1 MNRQPIIS
9 WRFFYMFKIAYKYR
23 YELFL
28 VTQLAILFGSLVFD
42 VDFYQTI
49 LSPFF
54 FIANL
59 IAGILL
65 ISNKKKL
72 MWFFIIL
79 LSLELLI
86 FGFSFSESKTV
97 LVSSYLK
104 FFIYFLFYIF
114 VTYEIIKNVWI
125 AKLIGR
131 DVILGLISGYISL
144 GFIGYFIFLSVN
156 LADPNSFLG
165 LNLVEIGNDSYSEGL
180 MYFSYIT
187 LLTIGYGDIT
197 PITAV
202 AQKATIFVGLTGQFY
217 LVILTAITVGKYL
230 NQLNKS

>member
-1 MNRQPIIS
+1 
-9 WRFFYMFKIAYKYR
+9 
-23 YELFL
+23 
-28 VTQLAILFGSLVFD
+28 
-42 VDFYQTI
+42 
-49 LSPFF
+49 
-54 FIANL
+54 
-59 IAGILL
+59 
-65 ISNKKKL
+65 

-79 LSLELLI
+79 LSLDLLI
-86 FGFSFSESKTV
+86 FGFSFSESKTI

-114 VTYEIIKNVWI
+114 VTYEIIKNVWN

-131 DVILGLISGYISL
+131 DVIL

-156 LADPNSFLG
+156 LADPNSFVG
-165 LNLVEIGNDSYSEGL
+165 LNLVEVGNDSYSEGL

-197 PITAV
+197 PITPI

>member
-1 MNRQPIIS
+1 
-9 WRFFYMFKIAYKYR
+9 MFKIAYKYR

-28 VTQLAILFGSLVFD
+28 FTQLAILFGSLVFD

-72 MWFFIIL
+72 MWFFITL
-79 LSLELLI
+79 LSLEILI
-86 FGFSFSESKTV
+86 FGFSFSESKTF
-97 LVSSYLK
+97 LLSSYLK
-104 FFIYFLFYIF
+104 FLIYFLFYIF

-125 AKLIGR
+125 AKLIER
-131 DVILGLISGYISL
+131 DVIIGLISGYISL

-156 LADPNSFLG
+156 LADPNSFEG
-165 LNLVEIGNDSYSEGL
+165 LNLVGIGNDLYPEGL

-197 PITAV
+197 PITSV
-202 AQKATIFVGLTGQFY
+202 AQKATIFVGLTGQLY
-217 LVILTAITVGKYL
+217 LVILTAVTVGKYL